1 MAIQATESN
10 AEDVT
15 TYKVAAGAR
24 VTRHAATC
32 SLGRMTPAIIQT
44 RWRTPTPA
52 PAPSPQTP
60 DRRLVERMSGGDETA
75 FNELFARYRR
85 ATYETAYAA
94 LLNPEEVEATVTA
107 AFREARRTAV
117 EFLASHCSVS
127 GWLTHLT
134 RLCVAARQPR
144 RS

>member
-1 MAIQATESN
+1 VVIQATESN

-15 TYKVAAGAR
+15 TYKVAAEPS
-24 VTRHAATC
+24 VTRRAAAR
-32 SLGRMTPAIIQT
+32 SLGRMTPAIVRT
-44 RWRTPTPA
+44 RWRA
-52 PAPSPQTP
+52 PAPSTQTP

-94 LLNPEEVEATVTA
+94 LLEPEEVEATVAA

-134 RLCVAARQPR
+134 RLCVASRQPR
-144 RS
+144 LS

>member
-1 MAIQATESN
+1 
-10 AEDVT
+10 
-15 TYKVAAGAR
+15 
-24 VTRHAATC
+24 
-32 SLGRMTPAIIQT
+32 MTPALIRT
-44 RWRTPTPA
+44 RWRTPTP
-52 PAPSPQTP
+52 STQTP

-75 FNELFARYRR
+75 FTELFARYRS

-94 LLNPEEVEATVTA
+94 LLNPEEVEATVAA